1 MICRAAR
8 SDDSAAMAKIVVDAY
23 RSVFTPLLPT
33 VELSVFDVDHFTARF
48 SRQWPNMRV
57 VELEDTIIAF
67 AMITQGHLDMFFVDE
82 NRRSMGVGQMFL
94 ADAVAQG
101 ACTLETFAAN
111 IGARRFYEREGWQLG
126 ATSARPFGSVIC
138 EFVSYAAPG
147 KSGRS

>member
-8 SDDSAAMAKIVVDAY
+8 VDDVPAMAAQAAATY
-23 RSVFTPLLPT
+23 RNVFAPLLPE
-33 VELSVFDVDHFTARF
+33 VDVSLFAIAHFTARF

-57 VELEDTIIAF
+57 VELEDTVIAF

-82 NRRSMGVGQMFL
+82 NRRNMGVGHMLL

-111 IGARRFYEREGWQLG
+111 SAARRFYEREGWRFV
-126 ATSARPFGSVIC
+126 ATSARPFGGAIC
-138 EFVSYAAPG
+138 EFVSYAVPA
-147 KSGRS
+147 KSGRP